1 MGRAI
6 LLYIAAGMVRV
17 GTGQMAIEIGRRK
30 FISALGGASLA
41 WPLAARAQ
49 QPAMPV
55 IGLLNGQSADAY
67 SHNVTALRKGLS
79 ETGFVEG
86 QSVAIEYRWAEGHDD
101 RLPGL
106 AADLASRQVA
116 VIVSGGSPAATLAA
130 KAATSTIPIVFT
142 AGTDPVKLGFV
153 ASLNRPGGNV
163 TGVAFLVNQLTAK
176 RLELLHELLP
186 NVTTIAALLNLKNPK
201 IVSSRNDLEDAAR
214 SMGLQLHVLPASTES
229 EIDLAFATLA
239 QLKAGALFVDDDPFF
254 LSNRHKIVALAARY
268 AVPATYELR
277 DFVDDGGLMSYG
289 TSVTEAYRQAGIYA
303 GRILKG
309 EKPADLPVLQP
320 TKFEFIINLKTAKAF
335 GITIPPTLLAL
346 ADEVIE

>member
-1 MGRAI
+1 MRRREFITGIAGA
-6 LLYIAAGMVRV
+6 AAG
-17 GTGQMAIEIGRRK
+17 
-30 FISALGGASLA
+30 
-41 WPLAARAQ
+41 WPLTARAQ

-55 IGLLNGQSADAY
+55 VGLLNGQSADLFA
-67 SHNVTALRKGLS
+67 HNLTALRQGLG
-79 ETGFVEG
+79 EAGYVEG
-86 QSVAIEYRWAEGHDD
+86 QNVAIEYRWAEGHDNL
-101 RLPGL
+101 LPGL

-142 AGTDPVKLGFV
+142 TGTDPVKLGFV
-153 ASLNRPGGNV
+153 ASLNRPSGNV

-176 RLELLHELLP
+176 RLEFLHELLP
-186 NVTTIAALLNLKNPK
+186 KATKIAALLNVKNPK
-201 IVSSRNDLEDAAR
+201 TVSSRNELEDAAR
-214 SMGLQLHVLPASTES
+214 SIGVQLHVLSASTEG
-229 EIDLAFATLA
+229 EIDLAFATFA
-239 QLKAGALFVDDDPFF
+239 QLKAAALFVDDDPFF

-268 AVPATYELR
+268 GVPASYELR
-277 DFVDDGGLMSYG
+277 EFVDDGGLMSYG

-320 TKFEFIINLKTAKAF
+320 TKFELVINLKTAKAL
-335 GITIPPTLLAL
+335 GIDVPPQLLAL